1 MSVTDLQELHAYGH
15 WANRKLLDALSAL
28 SDQEFTRNVAGSY
41 GSIRNTF
48 VHALSAE
55 WGWLGRCG
63 AQPDRGARLKSEDY
77 PTLQSVVDLSR
88 KVEKIAQEFL
98 PTLTDADL
106 GRILEFSFAPPDTY
120 RMTVEQTLRHGA
132 IHSAHHRGQVSLL
145 CRMLGHA
152 PGNIDAVFYYAGDV
166 GLR

>member
-1 MSVTDLQELHAYGH
+1 MAVHDLQELYACGA
-15 WANRKLLDALSAL
+15 WANRKLLDALSPL
-28 SDQEFTRNVAGSY
+28 SEEEFT
-41 GSIRNTF
+41 IRNTL

-77 PTLQSVVDLSR
+77 PTLQSVIDLSR
-88 KVEKIAQEFL
+88 KVEGMAQGFL
-98 PTLTDADL
+98 PTLTEADL
-106 GRILEFSFAPPDTY
+106 SRVIEFSFSPPDTY
-120 RMTVEQTLRHGA
+120 RSTVEQILRHGA

-152 PGNIDAVFYYAGDV
+152 PGNFDALFYYAGNIT
-166 GLR
+166 LR

>member
-1 MSVTDLQELHAYGH
+1 MPVPHLQELYVYGH

-28 SDQEFTRNVAGSY
+28 SDEEFTREVAGSY
-41 GSIRNTF
+41 GSIRNTL

-63 AQPDRGARLKSEDY
+63 AQPDRGARLKPEDY
-77 PTLQSVVDLSR
+77 PTLQSVGDLSR
-88 KVEKIAQEFL
+88 KIEAIARDFL

-106 GRILEFSFAPPDTY
+106 SRVIEFSFTPPETY
-120 RMTVEQTLRHGA
+120 RMTVEQILRHGA

-145 CRMLGHA
+145 CRMLGHM
-152 PGNIDAVFYYAGDV
+152 PGNFDAVFYYAGNV
-166 GLR
+166 TLR